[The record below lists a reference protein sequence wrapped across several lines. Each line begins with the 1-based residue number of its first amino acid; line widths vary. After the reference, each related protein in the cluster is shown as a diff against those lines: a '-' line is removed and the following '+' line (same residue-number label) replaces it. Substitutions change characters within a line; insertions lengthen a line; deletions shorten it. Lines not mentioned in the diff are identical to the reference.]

1 MRFQKRMIILLF
13 LLVLAG
19 CSLETKKLPEFYEK
33 DLENITKIEL
43 FDGSTGYKKVIT
55 DKNVIDDFLGK
66 ISDIKFIPEE
76 DQEDRVGFRYS
87 ITLFQNEEKTFS
99 FTLNQ
104 VKDDYY
110 YTEPDIHPIV
120 DEFYHFPTED
130 SHLKE

>member
-1 MRFQKRMIILLF
+1 MRFQKRMIILLLF
-13 LLVLAG
+13 LVLAG

-76 DQEDRVGFRYS
+76 NQEDREGFRYS
-87 ITLFQNEEKTFS
+87 ITLFQDEDEEKTFS
-99 FTLNQ
+99 FTLNE
-104 VKDDYY
+104 VNDDYY

-120 DEFYHFPTED
+120 DEFYKSLEVN
-130 SHLKE
+130 EE